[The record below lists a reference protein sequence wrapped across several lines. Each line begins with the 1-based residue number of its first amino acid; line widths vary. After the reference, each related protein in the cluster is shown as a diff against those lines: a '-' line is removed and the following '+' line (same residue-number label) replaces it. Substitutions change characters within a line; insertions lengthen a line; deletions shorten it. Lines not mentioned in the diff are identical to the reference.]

1 MVEESG
7 VDCQMRKQV
16 TVLFFV
22 SCLCGFAQ
30 NITVQNSSFEAA
42 TLPLFGGYGSFN
54 NLVANSNLATLN
66 GSVSNWSGTATI
78 QNAAA
83 GALAPIA
90 GGPNWTTHWFAGNN
104 VAYLQISNAG
114 TVSLSQTLGTKLEN
128 NTMYTLSAMVG
139 RRNTTPRF
147 NYSIQLWAGSTLL
160 ASASHLALSN
170 NSFGQDTVSY
180 SSGPA
185 NARAGQALMIVLSS
199 FGASDGTLTEVYFDQ
214 VSLTAKAV
222 FAVNGVTS
230 ATAFGGS
237 PSTAPGSFVEIYG
250 SNLATNT
257 RNWSGSDF
265 SDGNAPVSLDG
276 TSVTIGGQK
285 AFVSYISPNQVNALV
300 PSSIPTGQ
308 QELTVSNA
316 LGVTSALTIKV
327 NAVEPGMLATSNFNV
342 KGTQYAVA
350 LNPDGT
356 YALPTGAI
364 DGLASHPAAAGD
376 TLVFYGLGFGPV
388 TPAIPAGQL
397 AGQPNTLSNTFQMF
411 IGGAAATAA
420 YSGLAPNYT
429 GLYQFNIVV
438 PSVGGGSAVPVT
450 FALGGTN
457 GTQKLYIAVKE

>member
-1 MVEESG
+1 MVEEPG
-7 VDCQMRKQV
+7 DDCQMQKQV
-16 TVLFFV
+16 TLLFLA
-22 SCLCGFAQ
+22 SLCGFAQ

-42 TLPLFGGYGSFN
+42 TLPLYGGYGSFN
-54 NLVANSNLATLN
+54 NVVANSNLATLN
-66 GSVSNWSGTATI
+66 GSVSNWTGNATV

-83 GALAPIA
+83 GVLAPIA
-90 GGPNWTTHWFAGNN
+90 RGPNWTTHWFTGNN

-114 TVSLSQTLGTKLEN
+114 TVSLSQTLGTRLEN
-128 NTMYTLSAMVG
+128 NTMYMLSTMVG
-139 RRNTTPRF
+139 RRASTPRF

-160 ASASHLALSN
+160 ASASHLALAD
-170 NSFGQDTVSY
+170 NSFGRDTLSY
-180 SSGPA
+180 STGPD
-185 NARAGQALMIVLSS
+185 NTKAGQAIMIVLSS
-199 FGASDGTLTEVYFDQ
+199 AGTADGTLTEAYFDQ

-222 FAVNGVTS
+222 FAISGVTS
-230 ATAFGGS
+230 ATAFGGG

-257 RNWSGSDF
+257 RNWGGSDF
-265 SDGNAPVSLDG
+265 GGGDAPTSLDG

-300 PSSIPTGQ
+300 PSNIPTGQ
-308 QELTVSNA
+308 QGVAVTNA
-316 LGVTSALTIKV
+316 LGVTSAFTITV
-327 NAVEPGMLATSNFNV
+327 NAVEPGLLATSNFRV

-356 YALPTGAI
+356 YALPVGAI
-364 DGLASHPAAAGD
+364 DGLASHPAAAGE
-376 TLVFYGLGFGPV
+376 TLVFYGMGFGPV

-397 AGQPNTLSNTFQMF
+397 VGQPNALTNTFQMF
-411 IGGAAATAA
+411 IGGMAATAA

-438 PSVGGGSAVPVT
+438 PDVGSGSAVPVT

-457 GTQKLYIAVKE
+457 GTQTLYIAVQD